1 MKACSLVVDCGG
13 DADCIVASFW
23 PGRVKLNLQLV
34 THHARNRRSCRA
46 GIRGR
51 QPSQMRNEGQ
61 GLAHRGNMFS
71 RHIKMVALCAGVAM
85 TSVAATTSISAQ
97 TYPAQPIKVIVG
109 FGPGSAADIL
119 ARLVGKQMEAGLGQP
134 VVVENR
140 PGNSSMIAAETVARA
155 PADGYTLFMAT
166 IANTLNPAETK
177 SNFNLGKDLAP
188 IALLGIV
195 PNVLVAH
202 PSVPADNLQ
211 ELIALARSKPE
222 SLTFGS
228 SGYATASYMAAELFN
243 ANAGTKILTV
253 PYQGGSNQ
261 AVSDLLSGRIT
272 LMFNVA
278 ATLAPH
284 VEAGKLKAFA
294 VAQSKRAS
302 IMPEVPT
309 LAEAGMPGYDAGIWI
324 GLLAPAGTPSAIIEK
339 LSGAA
344 NDALNTQEVRTALK
358 RQGTDPLGG
367 TPKEFADFIRADI
380 EKWVAVLA
388 SSSSG
393 K

>member
-1 MKACSLVVDCGG
+1 MRKMKRQGLCGG
-13 DADCIVASFW
+13 D
-23 PGRVKLNLQLV
+23 
-34 THHARNRRSCRA
+34 
-46 GIRGR
+46 
-51 QPSQMRNEGQ
+51 
-61 GLAHRGNMFS
+61 NMF
-71 RHIKMVALCAGVAM
+71 RRCIKAVALCAGVTM
-85 TSVAATTSISAQ
+85 VAAAVMAQ

-119 ARLVGKQMEAGLGQP
+119 ARLVGKQMEVSLRQP
-134 VVVENR
+134 IVVENR
-140 PGNSSMIAAETVARA
+140 PGNSSMIAAEAVARA
-155 PADGYTLFMAT
+155 SADGYTLFMAT

-177 SNFNLGKDLAP
+177 SNFNLGRDLAP

-202 PSVPADNLQ
+202 PSVPANNLQ
-211 ELIALARSKPE
+211 ELIVLARSKPE

-243 ANAGTKILTV
+243 DNAGTKILSV

-278 ATLAPH
+278 PTLAPH

-302 IMPEVPT
+302 IMPDVPT
-309 LAEAGMPGYDAGIWI
+309 LAEAGMTGFDAGIWI
-324 GLLAPAGTPSAIIEK
+324 GLLAPAGTPPAIIDK

-344 NDALNTQEVRTALK
+344 NEALNTDEVRTALK

-367 TPKEFADFIRADI
+367 TPKQFADFIRTDI
-380 EKWVAVLA
+380 AKWVAVLA
-388 SSSSG
+388 SPSSA

>member
-1 MKACSLVVDCGG
+1 MSSRYPKMAAL
-13 DADCIVASFW
+13 F
-23 PGRVKLNLQLV
+23 
-34 THHARNRRSCRA
+34 A
-46 GIRGR
+46 GIAA
-51 QPSQMRNEGQ
+51 
-61 GLAHRGNMFS
+61 LAAANT
-71 RHIKMVALCAGVAM
+71 
-85 TSVAATTSISAQ
+85 TSVLAQ
-97 TYPAQPIKVIVG
+97 IYPTHPIKIVIG

-119 ARLVGKQMEAGLGQP
+119 ARLVGKRMEVSLGQP
-134 VVVENR
+134 FIVENR
-140 PGNSSMIAAETVARA
+140 PGNSSMIAADSVARA

-177 SNFNLGKDLAP
+177 SNFDLGKDLAP

-195 PNVLVAH
+195 PNLLVAH
-202 PSVPADNLQ
+202 PSVPANNLQ
-211 ELIALARSKPE
+211 ELVALARSKPE
-222 SLTFGS
+222 GLTFGS

-243 ANAGTKILTV
+243 EKAGTKIPVV

-261 AVSDLLSGRIT
+261 AVSDLLAGRIT

-302 IMPEVPT
+302 IAPTVPT
-309 LAEAGMPGYDAGIWI
+309 LAEAGMTDFDAGIWI
-324 GLLAPAGTPSAIIEK
+324 GLLAPAGTPASIVEQ

-344 NDALNTQEVRTALK
+344 NDAVNNEEVRTALK
-358 RQGTDPLGG
+358 QQGTDPVGG

-380 EKWVAVLA
+380 EKWTAMLA
-388 SSSSG
+388 SSGPG

>member
-1 MKACSLVVDCGG
+1 M
-13 DADCIVASFW
+13 F
-23 PGRVKLNLQLV
+23 
-34 THHARNRRSCRA
+34 RRC
-46 GIRGR
+46 
-51 QPSQMRNEGQ
+51 NEV
-61 GLAHRGNMFS
+61 
-71 RHIKMVALCAGVAM
+71 VALCASITMIAVAGTAPVM
-85 TSVAATTSISAQ
+85 AQ
-97 TYPAQPIKVIVG
+97 SYPAQPIKVIVG

-119 ARLVGKQMEAGLGQP
+119 ARLVGKQMEVSLRQP
-134 VVVENR
+134 IVVENR

-155 PADGYTLFMAT
+155 SADGYTLFMAT

-177 SNFNLGKDLAP
+177 LNFNLGRDLAP

-202 PSVPADNLQ
+202 PSVPANNLQ
-211 ELIALARSKPE
+211 ELIALAKSKPE

-243 ANAGTKILTV
+243 DKAGTKILSV

-278 ATLAPH
+278 PTLAPH

-302 IMPEVPT
+302 IMPDVPT
-309 LAEAGMPGYDAGIWI
+309 LAEAGMTGFDAGIWI
-324 GLLAPAGTPSAIIEK
+324 GLLAPAGTPAAIIDT

-344 NDALNTQEVRTALK
+344 NDALKTEEVRTALK

-367 TPKEFADFIRADI
+367 TPQEFADFIRTDI
-380 EKWVAVLA
+380 AKWVAVLA
-388 SSSSG
+388 SPSSA

>member
-1 MKACSLVVDCGG
+1 
-13 DADCIVASFW
+13 
-23 PGRVKLNLQLV
+23 
-34 THHARNRRSCRA
+34 
-46 GIRGR
+46 
-51 QPSQMRNEGQ
+51 
-61 GLAHRGNMFS
+61 MFS
-71 RHIKMVALCAGVAM
+71 RLLKMIALCAGVTTVSGAG
-85 TSVAATTSISAQ
+85 TASVMAQ
-97 TYPAQPIKVIVG
+97 TYPAQPIRVIVG
-109 FGPGSAADIL
+109 FGPASAADIL

-134 VVVENR
+134 IVVENR
-140 PGNSSMIAAETVARA
+140 PGNSSMIAAESVARA

-177 SNFNLGKDLAP
+177 SNFNLGKELAP

-202 PSVPADNLQ
+202 PSVPANSLQ
-211 ELIALARSKPE
+211 ELIALAKSKPE
-222 SLTFGS
+222 GLTFGS

-243 ANAGTKILTV
+243 EKAGTKILAV

-302 IMPEVPT
+302 IMPDVPT
-309 LAEAGMPGYDAGIWI
+309 LAEAGMEGFDAGIWI
-324 GLLAPAGTPSAIIEK
+324 GLLAPAGTPPAIIEK
-339 LSGAA
+339 LSAAA
-344 NDALNTQEVRTALK
+344 NDALNNEAVRTALK

-367 TPKEFADFIRADI
+367 TSNEFADFIRADI
-380 EKWVAVLA
+380 AKWGAILA
-388 SSSSG
+388 RPGPS

>member
-1 MKACSLVVDCGG
+1 
-13 DADCIVASFW
+13 
-23 PGRVKLNLQLV
+23 
-34 THHARNRRSCRA
+34 
-46 GIRGR
+46 
-51 QPSQMRNEGQ
+51 
-61 GLAHRGNMFS
+61 
-71 RHIKMVALCAGVAM
+71 
-85 TSVAATTSISAQ
+85 
-97 TYPAQPIKVIVG
+97 
-109 FGPGSAADIL
+109 
-119 ARLVGKQMEAGLGQP
+119 
-134 VVVENR
+134 
-140 PGNSSMIAAETVARA
+140 MIAAETVARA
-155 PADGYTLFMAT
+155 SADGYTLFMAT

-177 SNFNLGKDLAP
+177 SSFNLGRDLAP

-195 PNVLVAH
+195 PNVLVAN
-202 PSVPADNLQ
+202 PSVPANNLQ
-211 ELIALARSKPE
+211 ELIALAKSKPE

-243 ANAGTKILTV
+243 DGAGTKILTL

-261 AVSDLLSGRIT
+261 AVSDLLAGRIT

-278 ATLAPH
+278 PTLAPQ

-302 IMPEVPT
+302 IMPDVPT
-309 LAEAGMPGYDAGIWI
+309 LAEAGMKGYDAGIWI
-324 GLLAPAGTPSAIIEK
+324 GLLAPAGTPGAIVEQ

-344 NDALNTQEVRTALK
+344 NDALNTEQVRTALK
-358 RQGTDPLGG
+358 QQGTDPAGG

-388 SSSSG
+388 SPGSG

>member
-1 MKACSLVVDCGG
+1 M
-13 DADCIVASFW
+13 F
-23 PGRVKLNLQLV
+23 
-34 THHARNRRSCRA
+34 RRY
-46 GIRGR
+46 
-51 QPSQMRNEGQ
+51 
-61 GLAHRGNMFS
+61 
-71 RHIKMVALCAGVAM
+71 IKVVALCAGVAM
-85 TSVAATTSISAQ
+85 IAAAGTDPVMAQ

-109 FGPGSAADIL
+109 FGPGLAADIL
-119 ARLVGKQMEAGLGQP
+119 ARLVGKQMEVSLRQP
-134 VVVENR
+134 IVIENR

-155 PADGYTLFMAT
+155 SADGYTLFMAT

-177 SNFNLGKDLAP
+177 SNFNLGRDLAP
-188 IALLGIV
+188 IALLGMV

-202 PSVPADNLQ
+202 PSVPANNLQ
-211 ELIALARSKPE
+211 ELIALAKSKPE

-243 ANAGTKILTV
+243 DNAGTKILSV

-302 IMPEVPT
+302 IMPDVPT
-309 LAEAGMPGYDAGIWI
+309 LAEAGMEGFDAGIWI
-324 GLLAPAGTPSAIIEK
+324 GLLAPAGTPPAIIEK
-339 LSGAA
+339 LSAAA
-344 NDALNTQEVRTALK
+344 NDALNNEAVRTALK

-367 TPKEFADFIRADI
+367 TSNEFADFIRADI
-380 EKWVAVLA
+380 AKWGAILA
-388 SSSSG
+388 RPSPS

>member
-1 MKACSLVVDCGG
+1 
-13 DADCIVASFW
+13 
-23 PGRVKLNLQLV
+23 
-34 THHARNRRSCRA
+34 
-46 GIRGR
+46 
-51 QPSQMRNEGQ
+51 
-61 GLAHRGNMFS
+61 MFS
-71 RHIKMVALCAGVAM
+71 HLRMATLCAVVTMIAVAG
-85 TSVAATTSISAQ
+85 TAPVVAQ
-97 TYPAQPIKVIVG
+97 TWPAQPIKVVVG

-119 ARLVGKQMEAGLGQP
+119 ARLVAKQMEAGLGQP
-134 VVVENR
+134 IIVENR
-140 PGNSSMIAAETVARA
+140 PGNSSMIAAESVARA

-177 SNFNLGKDLAP
+177 SSFNLGRDLAP
-188 IALLGIV
+188 IVLLGTV

-211 ELIALARSKPE
+211 ELIALAKSKPE

-243 ANAGTKILTV
+243 AKAGTKILTV

-284 VEAGKLKAFA
+284 VEAGKLRALA
-294 VAQSKRAS
+294 VAQPRRAS
-302 IMPEVPT
+302 IMPDVPT
-309 LAEAGMPGYDAGIWI
+309 LAEAGMSGFDAGIWI
-324 GLLAPAGTPSAIIEK
+324 GLLAPAGTPSAIVEK
-339 LSGAA
+339 LSAAA
-344 NDALNTQEVRTALK
+344 NAALSTGEVRNALK

-388 SSSSG
+388 AANSG

>member
-1 MKACSLVVDCGG
+1 
-13 DADCIVASFW
+13 
-23 PGRVKLNLQLV
+23 
-34 THHARNRRSCRA
+34 
-46 GIRGR
+46 
-51 QPSQMRNEGQ
+51 
-61 GLAHRGNMFS
+61 MFS
-71 RHIKMVALCAGVAM
+71 RYLKMAALCVGV
-85 TSVAATTSISAQ
+85 TIIAAVGTAALMAQ
-97 TYPAQPIKVIVG
+97 AYPTQPIKVIVG

-119 ARLVGKQMEAGLGQP
+119 ARLVGKQMEVNLGQP

-177 SNFNLGKDLAP
+177 SNFNLGRDLAP
-188 IALLGIV
+188 IVLLGTV

-202 PSVPADNLQ
+202 PSVPANNLQ
-211 ELIALARSKPE
+211 ELIALAKSKPE
-222 SLTFGS
+222 TLTFGS

-243 ANAGTKILTV
+243 AKAGTHIVMV

-261 AVSDLLSGRIT
+261 ALSDLVSGRIT

-294 VAQSKRAS
+294 VAQAKRAS
-302 IMPEVPT
+302 IMPDVPT
-309 LAEAGMPGYDAGIWI
+309 LAEAGMSGYDAGIWI
-324 GLLAPAGTPSAIIEK
+324 GLLAPAATPPAIIEK
-339 LSGAA
+339 LSVAA
-344 NDALNTQEVRTALK
+344 NAALNTEQVRNALK

-367 TPKEFADFIRADI
+367 TPREFADFIRADI

-388 SSSSG
+388 AANSG

>member
-1 MKACSLVVDCGG
+1 MK
-13 DADCIVASFW
+13 
-23 PGRVKLNLQLV
+23 RK
-34 THHARNRRSCRA
+34 
-46 GIRGR
+46 
-51 QPSQMRNEGQ
+51 
-61 GLAHRGNMFS
+61 GLRIGGNMFS
-71 RHIKMVALCAGVAM
+71 RSIKMVALCAAVTMA
-85 TSVAATTSISAQ
+85 SVAGITAVTAQ

-119 ARLVGKQMEAGLGQP
+119 ARLVGKQMEVSLRQP
-134 VVVENR
+134 IVVENR

-155 PADGYTLFMAT
+155 SADGYTLFMAT

-177 SNFNLGKDLAP
+177 SNFNLGRDLEP

-202 PSVPADNLQ
+202 PSVPANNLQ
-211 ELIALARSKPE
+211 ELIALAKSKPE

-228 SGYATASYMAAELFN
+228 SGYATASYMAAALFN
-243 ANAGTKILTV
+243 DKAGTKILAV

-278 ATLAPH
+278 PTLAPH

-302 IMPEVPT
+302 IMPDVPT
-309 LAEAGMPGYDAGIWI
+309 LAEAGMTGYDAGIWI
-324 GLLAPAGTPSAIIEK
+324 GLLAPAGTPPAIIEK

-344 NDALNTQEVRTALK
+344 NDALNTEEVRTALK
-358 RQGTDPLGG
+358 RQGTDSVGG
-367 TPKEFADFIRADI
+367 TPKEFADFIRTDI
-380 EKWVAVLA
+380 AKWVAVLA
-388 SSSSG
+388 SPNSG

>member
-1 MKACSLVVDCGG
+1 MLSRYAKMAALFAS
-13 DADCIVASFW
+13 AIV
-23 PGRVKLNLQLV
+23 
-34 THHARNRRSCRA
+34 
-46 GIRGR
+46 
-51 QPSQMRNEGQ
+51 
-61 GLAHRGNMFS
+61 LAAANT
-71 RHIKMVALCAGVAM
+71 
-85 TSVAATTSISAQ
+85 TSVLAQ
-97 TYPAQPIKVIVG
+97 TYPAHPIKIVIG

-119 ARLVGKQMEAGLGQP
+119 ARLVGKRMEVSLGQP
-134 VVVENR
+134 FIVENR
-140 PGNSSMIAAETVARA
+140 PGNSSMIAADSVARA
-155 PADGYTLFMAT
+155 TADGYTLFMAT

-177 SNFNLGKDLAP
+177 SNFNLAKDLAP

-195 PNVLVAH
+195 PNLLVAH
-202 PSVPADNLQ
+202 PSVPANNLQ
-211 ELIALARSKPE
+211 ELIALAKSKPE
-222 SLTFGS
+222 GLTFGS

-243 ANAGTKILTV
+243 QQAGTKIPIV

-261 AVSDLLSGRIT
+261 AVSDLLAGRIT

-302 IMPEVPT
+302 IAPSVPT
-309 LAEAGMPGYDAGIWI
+309 VAEAGMAGFDAGIWI
-324 GLLAPAGTPSAIIEK
+324 GLLAPAGTPPEIIEK

-344 NDALNTQEVRTALK
+344 TDAVNNEEVRAALK
-358 RQGTDPLGG
+358 QQGTDPVGG

-380 EKWVAVLA
+380 EKWTAMLA
-388 SSSSG
+388 SAPG

>member
-1 MKACSLVVDCGG
+1 MISGHLRIA
-13 DADCIVASFW
+13 
-23 PGRVKLNLQLV
+23 
-34 THHARNRRSCRA
+34 
-46 GIRGR
+46 
-51 QPSQMRNEGQ
+51 
-61 GLAHRGNMFS
+61 
-71 RHIKMVALCAGVAM
+71 ALCAGVAM
-85 TSVAATTSISAQ
+85 ASIAGAVSALAQ
-97 TYPAQPIKVIVG
+97 TYPAQPIRILIG

-134 VVVENR
+134 IVVENR

-177 SNFNLGKDLAP
+177 SNFNLGRDLAP
-188 IALLGIV
+188 VVLLGTV

-202 PSVPADNLQ
+202 PSVPANNLQ
-211 ELIALARSKPE
+211 ELIALAKSKPE
-222 SLTFGS
+222 TLTFGS

-243 ANAGTKILTV
+243 AKAGTQIVAV

-302 IMPEVPT
+302 IMPDVPT
-309 LAEAGMPGYDAGIWI
+309 LAEAGMTGYDAGIWI
-324 GLLAPAGTPSAIIEK
+324 GLLAPPATPPAIIDR
-339 LSGAA
+339 LSTAA
-344 NDALNTQEVRTALK
+344 NGALNSEAVRTALK
-358 RQGTDPLGG
+358 QQGTDPIGG

-388 SSSSG
+388 SAG
-393 K
+393 PKK